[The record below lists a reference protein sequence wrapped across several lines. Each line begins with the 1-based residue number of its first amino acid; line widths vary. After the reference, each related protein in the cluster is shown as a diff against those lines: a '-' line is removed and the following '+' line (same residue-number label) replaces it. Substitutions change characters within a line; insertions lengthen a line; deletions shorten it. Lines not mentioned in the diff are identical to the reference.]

1 MKKYFLFDLDGTLT
15 DPKEG
20 ITTCVQ
26 YALHSLGIE
35 EPDLDRL
42 ESFIGPPLKDSF
54 MEFYG
59 MDEEQAQAAVKKYRE
74 RFNDKGL
81 YENEIYP
88 GIAPMLQML
97 SEKGFRLAVASSKP
111 TVFVEKIL
119 EHFGIRQYFKV
130 VVGSELDGSRTSKD
144 QVVMEALRQL
154 FGAKPILYHE
164 VYMIGDRRFDVG
176 GARAMKVESVGVT
189 YGYGGMEELREAH
202 ADYIVE
208 SVEELREFLLRELC
222 EVRPKGFMGTLGPM
236 LFPFLLFLMIR
247 QAASYGAMWLAVTV
261 EPMVPQGLWQW
272 LYYREAATGELGYT
286 GNLGA
291 VMSALSYGVAGL
303 AMLPSARPVLR
314 EAKKRMALS
323 HLRRERPRNY
333 IIALLVS
340 CCAVLGLNLL
350 FDLTGIID
358 NSAAYQAVAAGQL
371 SASLAVGLIC
381 YGIISPLA
389 EELVFRGIVYN
400 ELKRSYRLPLA
411 MLISALLFGL
421 YHMNPV
427 QGGYGFIMGLLLA
440 YLYEYFGSFLWPVLV
455 HMLANS
461 LAYILSNTSLSTTV
475 IRSWPAA
482 IVCAAVTIV
491 GIKLLDFDKKKLKGP
506 VVE

>member
-164 VYMIGDRRFDVG
+164 VYMIGDRRFDVEG
-176 GARAMKVESVGVT
+176 TRAMKVESVGVT

>member
-164 VYMIGDRRFDVG
+164 VYMIGDRRFDVE

>member
-81 YENEIYP
+81 FENEIYP

-164 VYMIGDRRFDVG
+164 VYMIGDRRFDVE

-222 EVRPKGFMGTLGPM
+222 EVRPKGFMGTIGPM
-236 LFPFLLFLMIR
+236 LFPFLLFLMIW

-475 IRSWPAA
+475 IRSWTAA

>member
-81 YENEIYP
+81 FENEIYP

-164 VYMIGDRRFDVG
+164 VYMIGDRRFDVE

-222 EVRPKGFMGTLGPM
+222 EVRPKGFMGTIGPM

-475 IRSWPAA
+475 IRSWPAP

>member
-164 VYMIGDRRFDVG
+164 VYMIGDRRFDVE

-222 EVRPKGFMGTLGPM
+222 EVRPKGFMGTIGPM

-261 EPMVPQGLWQW
+261 EPMVSQGLWQW

>member
-164 VYMIGDRRFDVG
+164 VYMIGDRRFDVE

-440 YLYEYFGSFLWPVLV
+440 YLYEYFGIFLWPVLV

>member
-164 VYMIGDRRFDVG
+164 VYMIGDRRFDVD

>member
-164 VYMIGDRRFDVG
+164 VYMIGDRRFDVE

-475 IRSWPAA
+475 IRSWPAP

>member
-35 EPDLDRL
+35 EPDLDKL

-164 VYMIGDRRFDVG
+164 VYMIGDRRFDVE

-222 EVRPKGFMGTLGPM
+222 EVRPKGFMGTIGPM

-272 LYYREAATGELGYT
+272 LYYREVATGELGYT

>member
-15 DPKEG
+15 DPKLG

-26 YALHSLGIE
+26 YALHSFGIE
-35 EPDLDRL
+35 EPDLDKL
-42 ESFIGPPLKDSF
+42 EPFIGPPLKESF

-59 MDEEQAQAAVKKYRE
+59 MDEKRALEAVEKYRE
-74 RFNDKGL
+74 RFRDKGL

-88 GIAPMLQML
+88 GMASMLKLL
-97 SEKGFRLAVASSKP
+97 SDKGFRLAVASSKP

-119 EHFGIRQYFKV
+119 EHFGIRPYFKV
-130 VVGSELDGSRTSKD
+130 VVGSELDGTRTDKD
-144 QVVMEALRQL
+144 QVVAEALRQL
-154 FGAKPILYHE
+154 FGPKPILHNE
-164 VYMIGDRRFDVG
+164 VYMIGDRRFDVE
-176 GARAMKVESVGVT
+176 GARAMNVESVGVA
-189 YGYGGMEELREAH
+189 YGYGGMEELRQAH

-208 SVEELREFLLRELC
+208 SVEELQDFLLRELC
-222 EVRPKGFMGTLGPM
+222 EVRPKGFMGNIGPL

-247 QAASYGAMWLAVTV
+247 QAASYGAMWLAVKA
-261 EPMVPQGLWQW
+261 EPAVSPGLWQW
-272 LYYREAATGELGYT
+272 LYYREAETGELGYT

-291 VMSALSYGVAGL
+291 IMSALSFGVAGL
-303 AMLPSARPVLR
+303 ALLPTARPVLR
-314 EAKKRMALS
+314 EARKRLALS

-333 IIALLVS
+333 LIALLVS

-358 NSAAYQAVAAGQL
+358 NSAAYQAVAERQL
-371 SASLAVGLIC
+371 SAALAVGLLC
-381 YGIISPLA
+381 YGVISPLA

-400 ELKRSYRLPLA
+400 ELKRNYRLSMA

-427 QGGYGFIMGLLLA
+427 QGVYGFIMGLLLA
-440 YLYEYFGSFLWPVLV
+440 YLYEYFGSFLWPALV
-455 HMLANS
+455 HMLANC
-461 LAYILSNTSLSTTV
+461 LAYILSNTNVSNTY
-475 IRSWPAA
+475 IHSWATA
-482 IVCAAVTIV
+482 VVCAVVTIV
-491 GIKLLDFDKKKLKGP
+491 GIKLLNFDKRKLKGP

>member
-164 VYMIGDRRFDVG
+164 VYMIGDRRFDVE

-389 EELVFRGIVYN
+389 EELGFRGIVYN

>member
-26 YALHSLGIE
+26 LGIE

-164 VYMIGDRRFDVG
+164 VYMIGDRRFDVE

-222 EVRPKGFMGTLGPM
+222 EVRPKGFMGTIGPM

-261 EPMVPQGLWQW
+261 EPMVSQGLWQW

>member
-164 VYMIGDRRFDVG
+164 VYMIGDRRFDVE

-400 ELKRSYRLPLA
+400 
-411 MLISALLFGL
+411 
-421 YHMNPV
+421 
-427 QGGYGFIMGLLLA
+427 
-440 YLYEYFGSFLWPVLV
+440 
-455 HMLANS
+455 
-461 LAYILSNTSLSTTV
+461 
-475 IRSWPAA
+475 
-482 IVCAAVTIV
+482 
-491 GIKLLDFDKKKLKGP
+491 
-506 VVE
+506 

>member
-164 VYMIGDRRFDVG
+164 VYMIGDRRFDVE

-400 ELKRSYRLPLA
+400 EL
-411 MLISALLFGL
+411 
-421 YHMNPV
+421 
-427 QGGYGFIMGLLLA
+427 
-440 YLYEYFGSFLWPVLV
+440 
-455 HMLANS
+455 
-461 LAYILSNTSLSTTV
+461 
-475 IRSWPAA
+475 
-482 IVCAAVTIV
+482 
-491 GIKLLDFDKKKLKGP
+491 
-506 VVE
+506 

>member
-15 DPKEG
+15 DPKVG
-20 ITTCVQ
+20 ITSCVQ
-26 YALHSLGIE
+26 YALHSFGIE
-35 EPDLDRL
+35 EPDLDKL
-42 ESFIGPPLKDSF
+42 EPFIGPPLKDSF

-59 MDEEQAQAAVKKYRE
+59 MDEEQARGAVEKYRE
-74 RFNDKGL
+74 RFKDKGL
-81 YENEIYP
+81 YENEVYP
-88 GIAPMLQML
+88 GVAPMLKLL

-119 EHFGIRQYFKV
+119 EHFGIREYFKV
-130 VVGSELDGSRTSKD
+130 VVGSELDGTRTDKD

-154 FGAKPILYHE
+154 FGAKPILYNE
-164 VYMIGDRRFDVG
+164 IYMIGDRRFDVE
-176 GARAMKVESVGVT
+176 GAKAMKVESVGVT

-222 EVRPKGFMGTLGPM
+222 EVRPKGFMGAIGPM

-272 LYYREAATGELGYT
+272 LYYREAETGELGYT

-291 VMSALSYGVAGL
+291 IMSALSYGVAGL
-303 AMLPSARPVLR
+303 ALLPTARPVLR

-340 CCAVLGLNLL
+340 GCAVLGLNLL

-381 YGIISPLA
+381 YGIVSPLA

-400 ELKRSYRLPLA
+400 ELKRSYKLPLA

-440 YLYEYFGSFLWPVLV
+440 YLYEYFGNFLWPALV
-455 HMLANS
+455 HMLANC
-461 LAYILSNTSLSTTV
+461 LAYILSNTNLSATV

-491 GIKLLDFDKKKLKGP
+491 GIKLLDLDKRKLKGP
-506 VVE
+506 IVE

>member
-164 VYMIGDRRFDVG
+164 VYMIGDRRFDVE

-291 VMSALSYGVAGL
+291 VMSALSYGGAGL

-491 GIKLLDFDKKKLKGP
+491 GIKLLGFDKKKLKGP

>member
-15 DPKEG
+15 DPKVG
-20 ITTCVQ
+20 ITSCVQ
-26 YALHSLGIE
+26 YALHSFGIE
-35 EPDLDRL
+35 EPDLDKL
-42 ESFIGPPLKDSF
+42 EPFIGPPLKDSF

-59 MDEEQAQAAVKKYRE
+59 MDEEQARGAVEKYRE
-74 RFNDKGL
+74 RFKDKGL

-88 GIAPMLQML
+88 GVASMLKLL

-119 EHFGIRQYFKV
+119 EHFGIREYFKV
-130 VVGSELDGSRTSKD
+130 VVGSELDGTRTGKD

-154 FGAKPILYHE
+154 FGAKPILYNE
-164 VYMIGDRRFDVG
+164 IYMIGDRRFDVE
-176 GARAMKVESVGVT
+176 GAKAMKVESVGVT

-222 EVRPKGFMGTLGPM
+222 EVRPKGFMGAIGPM

-272 LYYREAATGELGYT
+272 LYYREAETGELGYT

-291 VMSALSYGVAGL
+291 IMSALSYGVAGL
-303 AMLPSARPVLR
+303 ALLPTARPVLR

-340 CCAVLGLNLL
+340 GCAVLGLNLL

-381 YGIISPLA
+381 YGIVSPLA

-400 ELKRSYRLPLA
+400 ELKRSYKLPLA

-440 YLYEYFGSFLWPVLV
+440 YLYEYFGNFLWPALV
-455 HMLANS
+455 HMLANC
-461 LAYILSNTSLSTTV
+461 LAYILSNTNLSATV

-491 GIKLLDFDKKKLKGP
+491 GIKLLDLDKRKLKGP
-506 VVE
+506 AVE

>member
-164 VYMIGDRRFDVG
+164 VYMIGDRRFDVE

-202 ADYIVE
+202 ADYIGE

>member
-164 VYMIGDRRFDVG
+164 VYMIGDRRFDVE

-291 VMSALSYGVAGL
+291 VMSALSYWVAGL

>member
-54 MEFYG
+54 MEFCG

-164 VYMIGDRRFDVG
+164 VYMIGDRRFDVE

>member
-15 DPKEG
+15 DPKLG

-26 YALHSLGIE
+26 YALHSFGIE
-35 EPDLDRL
+35 EPDLDKL
-42 ESFIGPPLKDSF
+42 EPFIGPPLKDSF

-59 MDEEQAQAAVKKYRE
+59 MEEKQAQEAVEKYRE
-74 RFNDKGL
+74 RFKDKGL

-88 GIAPMLQML
+88 GMAQMLKML

-119 EHFGIRQYFKV
+119 EHFSIRQYFKV

-144 QVVMEALRQL
+144 QVVQEALRQL
-154 FGAKPILYHE
+154 FGHKPILYNE
-164 VYMIGDRRFDVG
+164 VYMIGDRRFDVE

-208 SVEELREFLLRELC
+208 SVAELQEFLLRELC
-222 EVRPKGFMGTLGPM
+222 EVRPKGFMGNLGPM
-236 LFPFLLFLMIR
+236 LFPFLLFLMVR
-247 QAASYGAMWLAVTV
+247 QAASYGAMWLAVTL
-261 EPMVPQGLWQW
+261 EPMVPKGLWQW
-272 LYYREAATGELGYT
+272 LYYYEAETGELGYT

-291 VMSALSYGVAGL
+291 IMSALSYAVAGL
-303 AMLPSARPVLR
+303 ALTPSALPVLG
-314 EAKKRMALS
+314 EARKRMALS
-323 HLRRERPRNY
+323 HLRREHPRNY
-333 IIALLVS
+333 IIALLAS
-340 CCAVLGLNLL
+340 GCAVLGLNLL
-350 FDLTGIID
+350 FDLTGIT
-358 NSAAYQAVAAGQL
+358 NSSATYQAVAENQL

-400 ELKRSYRLPLA
+400 ELKRSYRLPIA

-421 YHMNPV
+421 YHMNTI
-427 QGGYGFIMGLLLA
+427 QGVYGFIMGLLLA
-440 YLYEYFGSFLWPVLV
+440 YLYEYFGSLLWPVLV
-455 HMLANS
+455 HMLANI
-461 LAYILSNTSLSTTV
+461 LAYLLTSTNVVNSF
-475 IRSWPAA
+475 IHSWPVA
-482 IVCAAVTIV
+482 IVCGIVTIL
-491 GIKLLDFDKKKLKGP
+491 GIKLLNLAKRKLKGP

>member
-15 DPKEG
+15 DPKVG
-20 ITTCVQ
+20 ITSCVQ
-26 YALHSLGIE
+26 YALHSFGIE
-35 EPDLDRL
+35 EPDLDKL
-42 ESFIGPPLKDSF
+42 EPFIGPPLKDSF

-59 MDEEQAQAAVKKYRE
+59 MDEEQARGAVEKYRE
-74 RFNDKGL
+74 RFKDKGL

-88 GIAPMLQML
+88 GMASMLKLL

-119 EHFGIRQYFKV
+119 EHFGIREYFKV
-130 VVGSELDGSRTSKD
+130 VVGSELDGTRTGKD

-154 FGAKPILYHE
+154 FGAKPILYNE
-164 VYMIGDRRFDVG
+164 VYMIGDRRFDVE
-176 GARAMKVESVGVT
+176 GAKAMKVESVGVT

-222 EVRPKGFMGTLGPM
+222 EVRPKGFMGAIGPM

-247 QAASYGAMWLAVTV
+247 QAASYGAMWLAVMV

-272 LYYREAATGELGYT
+272 LYYREAETGELGYT

-303 AMLPSARPVLR
+303 ALLPTARPVLR

-323 HLRRERPRNY
+323 HLRRECPRNY

-340 CCAVLGLNLL
+340 GCAVLGLNLL

-381 YGIISPLA
+381 YGIVSPLA

-400 ELKRSYRLPLA
+400 ELKRSYKLPLA

-440 YLYEYFGSFLWPVLV
+440 YLYEYFGNFLWPALV
-455 HMLANS
+455 HMLANC
-461 LAYILSNTSLSTTV
+461 LAYILSNTNLSATV

-491 GIKLLDFDKKKLKGP
+491 GIKLLDLDKRKLKGP

>member
-164 VYMIGDRRFDVG
+164 VYMIGDRRFDVE

-189 YGYGGMEELREAH
+189 YGYGDMEELREAH

-222 EVRPKGFMGTLGPM
+222 EVRPKGFMGTIGPM

>member
-164 VYMIGDRRFDVG
+164 VYMIGDRRFDVE

-358 NSAAYQAVAAGQL
+358 NSAAYQAVAAGKL

>member
-164 VYMIGDRRFDVG
+164 VYMIGDRRFDVE

-208 SVEELREFLLRELC
+208 SVEELREFLLRDLC

>member
-164 VYMIGDRRFDVG
+164 VYMIGDRRFDVE

-222 EVRPKGFMGTLGPM
+222 EVRPKGFMGTIGPM

-314 EAKKRMALS
+314 EAKKRMVLS

>member
-35 EPDLDRL
+35 EPDLDKL

-164 VYMIGDRRFDVG
+164 VYMIGDRRFDVE

-222 EVRPKGFMGTLGPM
+222 EVRPKGFMGTIGPM

-491 GIKLLDFDKKKLKGP
+491 GIRLLDFDKKKLKGP

>member
-144 QVVMEALRQL
+144 QVVMEALWQL

-164 VYMIGDRRFDVG
+164 VYMIGDRRFDVE

>member
-15 DPKEG
+15 DPKVG
-20 ITTCVQ
+20 ITSCVQ
-26 YALHSLGIE
+26 YALHSIGIE
-35 EPDLDRL
+35 EPDLDKL
-42 ESFIGPPLKDSF
+42 EPFIGPPLKESF

-59 MDEEQAQAAVKKYRE
+59 LDEERAQAAVEKYRE
-74 RFNDKGL
+74 RFSDKGL

-88 GIAPMLQML
+88 GMASMLQML
-97 SEKGFRLAVASSKP
+97 CEKGFRLAVASSKP

-119 EHFGIRQYFKV
+119 EHFGIRQYFKA

-164 VYMIGDRRFDVG
+164 VYMIGDRRFDVE

-208 SVEELREFLLRELC
+208 SVEELQEFLLRELC
-222 EVRPKGFMGTLGPM
+222 EVRPKGFMGAIGPM

-247 QAASYGAMWLAVTV
+247 QAASYGVMWLAMTV
-261 EPMVPQGLWQW
+261 EPMAPQGLWQW
-272 LYYREAATGELGYT
+272 LYYREAETGELGYT

-291 VMSALSYGVAGL
+291 LMSALSYAVAGL
-303 AMLPSARPVLR
+303 ALFPTARPVLR

-323 HLRRERPRNY
+323 HLRRERPLNY

-340 CCAVLGLNLL
+340 GGAVLGLNLL

-381 YGIISPLA
+381 YGIVSPLA
-389 EELVFRGIVYN
+389 EELVFRGIIYN
-400 ELKRSYRLPLA
+400 ELKRGYKLPLA

-440 YLYEYFGSFLWPVLV
+440 YLYEYFGNFFWPALV
-455 HMLANS
+455 HMLANC

-491 GIKLLDFDKKKLKGP
+491 GIKLLDSDKRKLKGP

>member
-164 VYMIGDRRFDVG
+164 VYMIGDRRFDVE

-491 GIKLLDFDKKKLKGP
+491 GIKLLDFDKKKPKGP